1 MELCGSYRFRC
12 RNCQYKFRGNPL
24 RLTDLLY
31 AKCPK
36 CLNQVLEDARP
47 EHVETG
53 VWMSI
58 RSALGANRHYCPH
71 CGTVLASFRPARN
84 RKFEPQPLVTR
95 RVAYKGEGPEVEPM
109 RLPAPVVQVWN
120 WLLEER
126 PIVVRLRL
134 RYRPRQG
141 AAAAGQLMDR
151 P

>member
-12 RNCQYKFRGNPL
+12 RNCQFKFRGNPL

-36 CLNQVLEDARP
+36 CLNEVLEDARP

-58 RSALGANRHYCPH
+58 RAALGANKHYCEQ
-71 CGTVLASFRPARN
+71 CGTVFASFRPVRN
-84 RKFEPQPLVTR
+84 RKFEPQPMVTR
-95 RVAYKGEGPEVEPM
+95 RATYKGEGREVEPM
-109 RLPAPVVQVWN
+109 RLPSPVIQAWN
-120 WLLEER
+120 WLLEAR
-126 PIVVRLRL
+126 PMVVRLRI

-141 AAAAGQLMDR
+141 APAASQLMDR
-151 P
+151 S